1 MAEDSRVGEMQAR
14 WGIAD
19 ISEFAINSNDIS
31 ASPPL
36 RLEIPTYPASK
47 WKVRR
52 KIPKLLPKAKSHE
65 GRRGLKLFLQGFASS
80 PNTSKQL
87 KTFQRLHRKSVLP
100 QYSRYIQAKAFQ

>member
-1 MAEDSRVGEMQAR
+1 MAEDSRVGGLQER
-14 WGIAD
+14 RGIAD
-19 ISEFAINSNDIS
+19 ISEFAINNDDIS

-65 GRRGLKLFLQGFASS
+65 GRRDSNYFSKGLH
-80 PNTSKQL
+80 P
-87 KTFQRLHRKSVLP
+87 HRIHGSN
-100 QYSRYIQAKAFQ
+100 